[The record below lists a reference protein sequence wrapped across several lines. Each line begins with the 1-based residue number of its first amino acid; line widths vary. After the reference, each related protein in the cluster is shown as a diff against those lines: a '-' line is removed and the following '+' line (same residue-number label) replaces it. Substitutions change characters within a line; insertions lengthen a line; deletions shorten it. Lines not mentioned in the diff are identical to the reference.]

1 MIRTSARF
9 GGRDV
14 ACAAAL
20 VALSGLAFHQL
31 LFPLAGQRY
40 SLGGDVAWYFYPVR
54 LYTITELAR
63 GTLPFWTPHVTFGFP
78 LIADIETTVFYFPT
92 LLMGLVLGSGSWALG
107 FQLILH
113 VALGAV
119 GMYVLLRHVGASEL
133 AALFA
138 GAAWL
143 FSGVLWAHSLHL
155 SIIQSA
161 AWLPLVL
168 WAFDQCLATGK
179 MRWAAVAGVL
189 LALVFLGGHPQVGA
203 YVILVLA
210 VWGGLHTR
218 PFARHG
224 PEPGRALGFFALT
237 LITAFGLAAVQLI
250 PTGELV
256 RLSTRHRVSEAF
268 LFEDALPPSHLLTL
282 LLPLAFQDTGGWR
295 SVDEFHAYMG
305 VAPLLLAGA
314 ALIRGRGPRIM
325 TAAILLV
332 LAIPLALGLYRPLLG
347 WIPGLEFFRVPARA
361 LLLFDFSVALLAGF
375 GIDVVT
381 RPGRT
386 ASWRTFVLTGFLLSI
401 TVWAVLSVWRL
412 SFPALS
418 PTLTHQVARFVLFFL
433 ASVVIMMVPLRQL
446 GPTLRAL
453 LLLGVLAVDQ
463 LSLPR
468 TLMWSRTPAEGFWQ
482 ETPVITRLRSDSGL
496 FRVWVAGTLYHR
508 GHARE
513 ANVGLVHRIQTTD
526 VYSSLELLRPRRFL
540 DYFEERLLKFPHLL
554 DLLNVKYVVTSSDLR
569 IPLPSSRG
577 EAEARYEQL
586 APTLWLNRSA
596 LPRAFVVGE
605 AEVVRDEAQLLQ
617 RLETF
622 DPRRRVL
629 LERSRRECS
638 PLEGQRPAQSPEMGA
653 VRIVEYTSMRIQL
666 ETELR
671 QPGALV
677 VTDTYYPGWTARVN
691 GTRAPLLR
699 ANFLFRA
706 VCLPPGHHRVEMR
719 YEPRTF
725 WAGLIIT
732 LGTLGGLGVGGWVS
746 WRRKTR

>member
-1 MIRTSARF
+1 MKYAARF

-14 ACAAAL
+14 VCAAAL

-31 LFPLAGQRY
+31 LLPLAGQRY

-54 LYTITELAR
+54 LYTLAELTR
-63 GTLPFWTPHVTFGFP
+63 GTLPFWTPYVTFGFP

-92 LLMGLVLGSGSWALG
+92 LLMGLVLGSGSWALE

-119 GMYVLLRHVGASEL
+119 GMYVLLRHLGASEL

-143 FSGVLWAHSLHL
+143 FSGVLWAHSLHV

-189 LALVFLGGHPQVGA
+189 LALVFLGGHPQVGT
-203 YVILVLA
+203 YVVIALA
-210 VWGGLHTR
+210 AWGGVHARSGTR
-218 PFARHG
+218 NGPGLGRLLGLFTLTLVTALGLAALQLVPTAELSRVSARHG
-224 PEPGRALGFFALT
+224 VG
-237 LITAFGLAAVQLI
+237 
-250 PTGELV
+250 
-256 RLSTRHRVSEAF
+256 EAF

-375 GIDVVT
+375 GVDVVT
-381 RPGRT
+381 RPERR
-386 ASWRTFVLTGFLLSI
+386 ASWRAFVLTGLLLSI

-418 PTLTHQVARFVLFFL
+418 PTLARQVARFVLFFS
-433 ASVVIMMVPLRQL
+433 ASAVIMMVPLRHL
-446 GPTLRAL
+446 GRTWPAL

-463 LSLPR
+463 LSFPR
-468 TLMWSRTPAEGFWQ
+468 TVMWSRTPAEGFWQ

-496 FRVWVAGTLYHR
+496 FRVWIEETLYGR
-508 GHARE
+508 GRVRE

-526 VYSSLELLRPRRFL
+526 LYSSLELLRPRRFL
-540 DYFEERLLKFPHLL
+540 DEFEGRLLRFPHLL
-554 DLLNVKYVVTSSDLR
+554 DLMNVKYVVTSSDPR
-569 IPLPSSRG
+569 IPLPNSRG

-629 LERSRRECS
+629 IERSRRGCS
-638 PLEGQRPAQSPEMGA
+638 SLEGQRPVHSSEIGV
-653 VRIVEYTSMRIQL
+653 VRIVEYSSTRIQL

-677 VTDTYYPGWTARVN
+677 VTDTHYPGWTVRVN
-691 GTRAPLLR
+691 GTWAPLLR

-706 VCLPPGHHRVEMR
+706 VCLPPGRHQVEMR
-719 YEPRTF
+719 YEPRAF
-725 WAGLIIT
+725 WAGLIIS
-732 LGTLGGLGVGGWVS
+732 LGTLGGLGAGGWVR
-746 WRRKTR
+746 WRRRTR